1 MYVHIYV
8 ILYVHR
14 YMQTD
19 GKPNGDPG
27 EGRIFISNFIYAWI
41 SCLYHFING
50 ESDKYV
56 PKHNCKLVCKPH

>member
-1 MYVHIYV
+1 
-8 ILYVHR
+8 
-14 YMQTD
+14 MQSD
-19 GKPNGDPG
+19 NKPNGDPG

-56 PKHNCKLVCKPH
+56 PKHRMAPPGISWFVNPINIH